1 MWENSR
7 WNWNFFR
14 LENEHLNNCG
24 QFRAIKDIPLPFR
37 IRVEGDSDA
46 EEEEVEEEEV
56 EEVHE
61 TLEPDQRKSLSAEGI
76 DSGAAVPIS
85 NSSTP
90 SRQLSRQHSQAHTIQ
105 SIGNASRTSFPSPGS
120 GPRRR
125 PSRASPSPRPSSS
138 ALSALS
144 ALVEGTPM
152 LVPRS
157 RTFVEDAMVEA
168 GFGDHQREHLVGGL
182 NSIKFYDRRDFD
194 SKIVDVPEIL
204 LSSKRRP
211 LRSSASTS
219 ALAVDTTPM
228 QSSSGTS
235 PLTGLGME
243 YPSLTNQSSGSG
255 SGGLKSPSTPV
266 SLVPRRRETMGNRV
280 KAGLFGSSNDDSDD
294 DEDDEED
301 D

>member
-24 QFRAIKDIPLPFR
+24 QFRAIKDIPLPFH

-46 EEEEVEEEEV
+46 EEEEEV

-61 TLEPDQRKSLSAEGI
+61 TLEPDQRKGLSAEGI

-85 NSSTP
+85 YSSAP

-105 SIGNASRTSFPSPGS
+105 SIGNASRTSFQSPGS
-120 GPRRR
+120 GPRKR
-125 PSRASPSPRPSSS
+125 PSRASSSLRPSSS

-157 RTFVEDAMVEA
+157 RTFVEDAMAEA

-182 NSIKFYDRRDFD
+182 TSSKFYDR
-194 SKIVDVPEIL
+194 L
-204 LSSKRRP
+204 
-211 LRSSASTS
+211 
-219 ALAVDTTPM
+219 
-228 QSSSGTS
+228 
-235 PLTGLGME
+235 
-243 YPSLTNQSSGSG
+243 
-255 SGGLKSPSTPV
+255 
-266 SLVPRRRETMGNRV
+266 PRFQDW
-280 KAGLFGSSNDDSDD
+280 L
-294 DEDDEED
+294 
-301 D
+301 